1 MINTPWGLLAYIVG
15 VAVVAI
21 ILGFA
26 AVVAWRLA
34 TKRGEL
40 DGLIAE
46 IPSET
51 ALKAALVAA
60 IAASGGQAPSA
71 EAVAAAVRRVPV
83 KASLSRFQFLIFT
96 FVVAGLFLL
105 LSIEAGAF
113 VEVPPTV
120 LGLIGISGGSFIVS
134 KGISSNSSVGTGG
147 QSTTTGDGS
156 Q

>member
-60 IAASGGQAPSA
+60 VAAAGGQAPSA
-71 EAVAAAVRRVPV
+71 DAVAAAVRRVPV

-120 LGLIGISGGSFIVS
+120 LGLVGISGGSFIIS
-134 KGISSNSSVGTGG
+134 KGISSNSGGGTGG
-147 QSTTTGDGS
+147 TANTGDAS
-156 Q
+156 QT

>member
-15 VAVVAI
+15 IGVVAI

-60 IAASGGQAPSA
+60 VTAAGGQAPSA
-71 EAVAAAVRRVPV
+71 DAVAAAVRRVPV

-120 LGLIGISGGSFIVS
+120 LGLIGISGGSFIIS
-134 KGISSNSSVGTGG
+134 KGISSNSSGGTGG
-147 QSTTTGDGS
+147 QANPGDTTQT
-156 Q
+156 

>member
-15 VAVVAI
+15 VAVTVI

-26 AVVAWRLA
+26 GVVAWRLA

-46 IPSET
+46 IPSES
-51 ALKAALVAA
+51 AV
-60 IAASGGQAPSA
+60 QA
-71 EAVAAAVRRVPV
+71 AVAAAIKAAGAQPVTPEALAAAIRRVPT
-83 KASLSRFQFLIFT
+83 KASLSRFQFLVFT
-96 FVVAGLFLL
+96 FIVAGLFLL

-134 KGISSNSSVGTGG
+134 KGISSSANNAAANASSTNPDG
-147 QSTTTGDGS
+147 Q
-156 Q
+156 

>member
-60 IAASGGQAPSA
+60 VTAAGGQAPTA
-71 EAVAAAVRRVPV
+71 DAVAAAVRRVPV

-120 LGLIGISGGSFIVS
+120 LGLIGISGGSFIIS
-134 KGISSNSSVGTGG
+134 KGISSNSSGGTGG
-147 QSTTTGDGS
+147 TANTGDTTQS
-156 Q
+156 

>member
-60 IAASGGQAPSA
+60 VAAAGGQAPSA
-71 EAVAAAVRRVPV
+71 DAVAAAVRRAPV

-120 LGLIGISGGSFIVS
+120 LGLIGISGGSFIIS
-134 KGISSNSSVGTGG
+134 KGISSNSSGGTGG
-147 QSTTTGDGS
+147 AANTGDAS
-156 Q
+156 QT

>member
-1 MINTPWGLLAYIVG
+1 MINTPWGLLAYTVGIVIT
-15 VAVVAI
+15 VI

-46 IPSET
+46 IPSE
-51 ALKAALVAA
+51 AA
-60 IAASGGQAPSA
+60 IKA
-71 EAVAAAVRRVPV
+71 AVAAAVTAAGNQCPTPEALADAVRRVPT

-96 FVVAGLFLL
+96 FIVAGLFLL

-134 KGISSNSSVGTGG
+134 KGISSNAGNQAGSS
-147 QSTTTGDGS
+147 QP
-156 Q
+156 

>member
-60 IAASGGQAPSA
+60 VTAAGGQAPTA
-71 EAVAAAVRRVPV
+71 DAVAAAVRRVPV

-120 LGLIGISGGSFIVS
+120 LGLIGISGGSFIIS
-134 KGISSNSSVGTGG
+134 KGISSNSSGGTGG
-147 QSTTTGDGS
+147 QANTGDTTQS
-156 Q
+156 

>member
-1 MINTPWGLLAYIVG
+1 MPATPWSALAYIVG
-15 VAVVAI
+15 IAVVVI

-26 AVVAWRLA
+26 AVVVWRLIT
-34 TKRGEL
+34 TKGVL

-46 IPSET
+46 PTDAELVTAITDALKGANPAASPSE
-51 ALKAALVAA
+51 
-60 IAASGGQAPSA
+60 
-71 EAVAAAVRRVPV
+71 VAAAIRSGAA

-120 LGLIGISGGSFIVS
+120 LGLIGLSGGSFVIS
-134 KGISSNSSVGTGG
+134 KGISNSSN
-147 QSTTTGDGS
+147 
-156 Q
+156 